1 MGRFI
6 FWVIS
11 VAVSLA
17 LGAMLP
23 AATRAMAHSAA
34 SAYEHD
40 QMSYTKFSR
49 ELTGPRKRH
58 R

>member
-23 AATRAMAHSAA
+23 AAIRAMAQSAA
-34 SAYEHD
+34 SAFEHD
-40 QMSYTKFSR
+40 QMSYAKFSR
-49 ELTGPRKRH
+49 ELTGVQKRH
-58 R
+58 H